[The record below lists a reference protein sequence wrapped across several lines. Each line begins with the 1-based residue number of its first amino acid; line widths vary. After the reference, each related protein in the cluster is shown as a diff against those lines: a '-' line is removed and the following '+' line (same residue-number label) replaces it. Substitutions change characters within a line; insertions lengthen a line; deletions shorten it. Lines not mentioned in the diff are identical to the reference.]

1 MVHAEGDTIENL
13 LASILPFFPLDDYV
27 EENAV
32 LMSVVAGKGEEPAV
46 WNKYRDLLERYDE
59 EKAFTGFSFL
69 SRQEFYARARTA
81 VAVVATGEREK
92 YSNIILKLGVVK

>member
-1 MVHAEGDTIENL
+1 MWR
-13 LASILPFFPLDDYV
+13 
-27 EENAV
+27 
-32 LMSVVAGKGEEPAV
+32 EEPAV

>member
-1 MVHAEGDTIENL
+1 M
-13 LASILPFFPLDDYV
+13 
-27 EENAV
+27 
-32 LMSVVAGKGEEPAV
+32 
-46 WNKYRDLLERYDE
+46 LERYDE

>member
-1 MVHAEGDTIENL
+1 MWRKTR
-13 LASILPFFPLDDYV
+13 SSCPLWR
-27 EENAV
+27 E
-32 LMSVVAGKGEEPAV
+32 KGEPAV